1 MIHPVRLTPLAET
14 DIAEAFDFYESKKEN
29 LGFEF
34 VERVEQAIVSIS
46 KHPLSHRKI
55 IEDVRR
61 CSVERFT
68 YGLWYR
74 VEPDNSIVIAC
85 LHHKR
90 NPKLAM
96 ARAKRGLR
104 GPRL

>member
-1 MIHPVRLTPLAET
+1 MTHPVRLTPLAEA
-14 DIAEAFDFYESKKEN
+14 DIAEAFDYYESKKED

-34 VERVEQAIVSIS
+34 VERVERAIQRIS
-46 KHPLSHRKI
+46 DHPLSHRKI
-55 IEDVRR
+55 IENVRR
-61 CSVERFT
+61 CNVERFP
-68 YGLWYR
+68 YGPWYR

-96 ARAKRGLR
+96 ARAKRGLEP
-104 GPRL
+104 GL